1 MYFSKQISFFCK
13 TMKRRLANVLEVYRP
28 LFENKHKTML
38 GKGRFQM
45 NPHEWA
51 QNPIRLIY
59 GIRALQLGF
68 KCSHLGN
75 RTILQKVL

>member
-45 NPHEWA
+45 ESAWMGAKSHKTNIWNPCIA
-51 QNPIRLIY
+51 IGLY
-59 GIRALQLGF
+59 MFSLG
-68 KCSHLGN
+68 KQDY
-75 RTILQKVL
+75 TT